1 MCIRDRKYVDELRR
15 NAEKFKLLEDQGLVL
30 IVPVEKD
37 PSLSLKERIK
47 KTINSCKVTIDEQ
60 YKKNNFYPFLES
72 LVLHI
77 VNALSGNTNVQAVKE
92 HKERIEELENELK
105 LRANTVQN
113 YVEEA
118 KRLKTSLEQAE
129 AKANAF
135 EKRADELVQK
145 YRKAEL
151 LYKDSESRRNS
162 LQADYSVLLEETK
175 SLRKTASEKFAIER
189 KCNELEGSLKEAV
202 DNLKETE
209 GKYLAL
215 QSESEK
221 MKSELTKTKSEINT
235 LRSEVQE
242 SRKSQAAEAELEKLK
257 AAKTQLEEEA
267 KAKARKISEL
277 VVELEKVKTDYVN
290 IKAEYEEAQASQNLI
305 LKKNTNDLKEVR
317 RQYAKEKE
325 LAQTLASARTK
336 LEKECEELRERME
349 IQQRNL
355 TPAKSVSAKEKIIV
369 EALSTRVDS
378 LTEANEKLKE
388 IIEDQKKR
396 IENFESESKVQ
407 VQLLVSYAS
416 KYTQDHLEEFKDA

>member
-1 MCIRDRKYVDELRR
+1 
-15 NAEKFKLLEDQGLVL
+15 
-30 IVPVEKD
+30 
-37 PSLSLKERIK
+37 
-47 KTINSCKVTIDEQ
+47 
-60 YKKNNFYPFLES
+60 
-72 LVLHI
+72 
-77 VNALSGNTNVQAVKE
+77 
-92 HKERIEELENELK
+92 
-105 LRANTVQN
+105 
-113 YVEEA
+113 
-118 KRLKTSLEQAE
+118 
-129 AKANAF
+129 
-135 EKRADELVQK
+135 
-145 YRKAEL
+145 
-151 LYKDSESRRNS
+151 
-162 LQADYSVLLEETK
+162 
-175 SLRKTASEKFAIER
+175 
-189 KCNELEGSLKEAV
+189 
-202 DNLKETE
+202 
-209 GKYLAL
+209 
-215 QSESEK
+215 